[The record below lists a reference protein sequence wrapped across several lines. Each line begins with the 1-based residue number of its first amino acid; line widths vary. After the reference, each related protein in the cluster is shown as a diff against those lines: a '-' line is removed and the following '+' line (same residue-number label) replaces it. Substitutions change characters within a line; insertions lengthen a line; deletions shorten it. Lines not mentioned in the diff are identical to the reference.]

1 MLLENNKHQVEVPL
15 TVSMGHLTGL
25 ASRLFNR
32 LLTSRFKQAGINITA
47 EQWGVILTLKQYGSI
62 SQSQICDI
70 LYLEKS
76 SVSRS
81 VEVLEK
87 NGWVMRVK
95 SQTDSRTKLVNLTE
109 QSLDVV
115 SECTKIAQGV
125 LDDSQ
130 NHIDL
135 KGLNE
140 SQELLV
146 KVVSNLRS
154 LLKS

>member
-1 MLLENNKHQVEVPL
+1 
-15 TVSMGHLTGL
+15 
-25 ASRLFNR
+25 
-32 LLTSRFKQAGINITA
+32 
-47 EQWGVILTLKQYGSI
+47 
-62 SQSQICDI
+62 
-70 LYLEKS
+70 
-76 SVSRS
+76 
-81 VEVLEK
+81 
-87 NGWVMRVK
+87 MRVK